1 MKTIYMR
8 INDFIDNIEGIE
20 QQLCFENKKE
30 KRFKLVLLATEEED
44 VVLSLGIINR
54 M

>member
-1 MKTIYMR
+1 MKTIYMW

-30 KRFKLVLLATEEED
+30 KRFKLVLLATEED